1 MGLFNAYKSEEKR
14 RGLKYMI
21 LVLFVFEKCMIE
33 MKEIIKQ
40 CKDQIQ
46 LDERNIYK
54 LEAEIKT
61 LNSSVKSA
69 HRLITGRQ
77 RKKERDKEIESF
89 CRIKMGQKY

>member
-40 CKDQIQ
+40 CKD
-46 LDERNIYK
+46 
-54 LEAEIKT
+54 
-61 LNSSVKSA
+61 
-69 HRLITGRQ
+69 
-77 RKKERDKEIESF
+77 
-89 CRIKMGQKY
+89 